1 MFISLAVDDITQKRP
16 RAPLT
21 THKDTA
27 ASQKEEELSP
37 TSPTNTQKR
46 DEQLFHFGER
56 EEKEGKKGGR
66 GKEREGKAEESE

>member
-1 MFISLAVDDITQKRP
+1 MAVDGKTQQRP

-37 TSPTNTQKR
+37 TSLTNTKK
-46 DEQLFHFGER
+46 EMSNSFILER
-56 EEKEGKKGGR
+56 EGKREKEGKKGGR
-66 GKEREGKAEESE
+66 RKEREGKVEESE